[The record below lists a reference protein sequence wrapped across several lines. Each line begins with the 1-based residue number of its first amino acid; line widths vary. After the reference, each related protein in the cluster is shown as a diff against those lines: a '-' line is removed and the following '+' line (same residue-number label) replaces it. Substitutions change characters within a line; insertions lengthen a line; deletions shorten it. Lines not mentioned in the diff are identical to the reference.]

1 MSSLW
6 RVHLAPRRLMA
17 LAAIGLPALVLAFQ
31 TPPAGQPLAMHG
43 LAIVLLTVA
52 LFATGVLP
60 SLVTIALF
68 GVLALTTG
76 VAPVGVLL
84 AGFWANA
91 TLLIFGGLIIGAAAQ
106 RSGLGAAVSRT
117 LMSRF
122 EGSYARFILGLLIGS
137 SALSFLV
144 PSTSGRLAITIP
156 IVLSA
161 TRAAGYA
168 PGSNGYNGA
177 VLTAVAGNF
186 LISYAILPSNLMN
199 VIVLGAAE
207 SLYGLQFSYGE
218 YLLVFAP
225 ILGVVKSLMFWG
237 AVLLIFPAPAPCP
250 AAADAT
256 ATSLG
261 RPAKR
266 LAILLALTVAI
277 WATDVLHGLKPGW
290 VAVGAALV
298 CLLPPVSLVTLRES
312 FDINRLTAVASVP
325 AILGLASVLT
335 YSGAGTLI
343 GDAIRIVLPLDGY
356 PPAWGFVS
364 VALISAVTAIVATI
378 VGTIAIVTP
387 LIANVSD
394 ATGLPLKMGLVAEMT
409 GLQSV
414 FFHFEA
420 VPIMVGIAMGAV
432 APRTALRLLI
442 PLALSGLAVILPLQ
456 LLWVWLIG
464 AMP

>member
-1 MSSLW
+1 
-6 RVHLAPRRLMA
+6 
-17 LAAIGLPALVLAFQ
+17 
-31 TPPAGQPLAMHG
+31 
-43 LAIVLLTVA
+43 
-52 LFATGVLP
+52 
-60 SLVTIALF
+60 
-68 GVLALTTG
+68 
-76 VAPVGVLL
+76 
-84 AGFWANA
+84 
-91 TLLIFGGLIIGAAAQ
+91 
-106 RSGLGAAVSRT
+106 
-117 LMSRF
+117 
-122 EGSYARFILGLLIGS
+122 
-137 SALSFLV
+137 
-144 PSTSGRLAITIP
+144 
-156 IVLSA
+156 
-161 TRAAGYA
+161 
-168 PGSNGYNGA
+168 
-177 VLTAVAGNF
+177 
-186 LISYAILPSNLMN
+186 
-199 VIVLGAAE
+199 
-207 SLYGLQFSYGE
+207 
-218 YLLVFAP
+218 
-225 ILGVVKSLMFWG
+225 
-237 AVLLIFPAPAPCP
+237 
-250 AAADAT
+250 
-256 ATSLG
+256 
-261 RPAKR
+261 
-266 LAILLALTVAI
+266 
-277 WATDVLHGLKPGW
+277 
-290 VAVGAALV
+290 
-298 CLLPPVSLVTLRES
+298 VTLRES

-414 FFHFEA
+414 FFHYEA